1 MQLVHS
7 TMSSIKEATF
17 RHQFLTTDKAE
28 ILLAQLNNLQAL
40 NLSQNKLDSL
50 PRGIPSCL
58 IALDLSFNLFSTF
71 PSSDRISNLIELKLS
86 NNNIERWVFEFR
98 PERYLSIQQRSS
110 TYENTIQIAKR
121 RSTQTANQIPLILC
135 TQHCWSLKRHCSSLS
150 WSFLQ

>member
-1 MQLVHS
+1 MQLDHT

-58 IALDLSFNLFSTF
+58 IALDMSFNFFTSF
-71 PSSDRISNLIELKLS
+71 PPSDRISNLIELKLS
-86 NNNIERWVFEFR
+86 NNNIER
-98 PERYLSIQQRSS
+98 
-110 TYENTIQIAKR
+110 
-121 RSTQTANQIPLILC
+121 
-135 TQHCWSLKRHCSSLS
+135 
-150 WSFLQ
+150 